1 MDIELAVRETQ
12 AGVLLK
18 GKSSGRRVEQA
29 LMQFPILGDSR
40 TLPMADGWL
49 HRVDGIATFQE

>member
-1 MDIELAVRETQ
+1 
-12 AGVLLK
+12 
-18 GKSSGRRVEQA
+18 
-29 LMQFPILGDSR
+29 MQFPILGDSR